1 MILYHATGPEN
12 VESILCEGLRPNGM
26 GIVYLS
32 PMPMTCFGSEVL
44 EVETGN
50 LRLTA
55 FDDCKDWEVL
65 CWGHVPPENIKI
77 WDRSSMDKLEGEIQ
91 MDE

>member
-1 MILYHATGPEN
+1 MILFHQTKKPN
-12 VESILCEGLRPNGM
+12 VKSIMKNGLMPNSM

-32 PMPMTCFGSEVL
+32 PRNNLSFGGTTL

-50 LRLTA
+50 NRLTA

-65 CWGHVPPENIKI
+65 CWGKIEPHNIKVI
-77 WDRSSMDKLEGEIQ
+77 A
-91 MDE
+91 

>member
-1 MILYHATGPEN
+1 MKLFHGTSKANWEKIKK
-12 VESILCEGLRPNGM
+12 EGLKPSRI

-32 PMPMTCFGSEVL
+32 PDRKAANDFGGKEVLL

-50 LRLTA
+50 TKLTA

-65 CWGHVPPENIKI
+65 CWGHIPPDKIKRCVPPTANKPF
-77 WDRSSMDKLEGEIQ
+77 
-91 MDE
+91 